1 MRTKLFLTQNMIV
14 HLYPTLPFLLLR
26 IGILL
31 FFINFLFPST
41 TLGLDAHGLKC
52 SITSSIYNL

>member
-26 IGILL
+26 IGNLL
-31 FFINFLFPST
+31 FLIFLFIFYFPP
-41 TLGLDAHGLKC
+41 LH
-52 SITSSIYNL
+52 